1 MQLTST
7 HLRITLVYTVCAG
20 RHAHCVHAHT
30 HVYSSHPAVRYLH
43 HSLNLLSLINPNMR
57 QPKAAVSASTTP
69 PALPRSTKAQESSLM
84 HRSHCKEEWK
94 REVERRRRRS
104 RTEQGSRRWRAGERG
119 FFGKVANP
127 ITGSGAAPVS
137 LATLNSHFNGLFLR
151 LPIPF
156 PSIFVPFPDTFSPF
170 CYRARH
176 SRTLSKC
183 ASCRMD
189 TTQLTSL
196 IPSSSPGRK
205 DVGRKEGRK
214 EKVKD

>member
-30 HVYSSHPAVRYLH
+30 HVYSAHPAVRYLQ
-43 HSLNLLSLINPNMR
+43 HSLYLLSLINPNMR
-57 QPKAAVSASTTP
+57 QPEHHPSCAATLHQSPAKQLHAQEP
-69 PALPRSTKAQESSLM
+69 PAR
-84 HRSHCKEEWK
+84 K
-94 REVERRRRRS
+94 REVERRRRRRS
-104 RTEQGSRRWRAGERG
+104 GTEQGSRRWRAGERG
-119 FFGKVANP
+119 FFGKGANP

-151 LPIPF
+151 LLIPF
-156 PSIFVPFPDTFSPF
+156 PSIFVPLPDAFSPF

-183 ASCRMD
+183 AS
-189 TTQLTSL
+189 
-196 IPSSSPGRK
+196 
-205 DVGRKEGRK
+205 
-214 EKVKD
+214 